1 MVLFW
6 VLCLPALAAAVL
18 VVSSG
23 ISLARNYLIA
33 RQIGLPVRVIPIDHA
48 NPLWMAVDRKVL
60 SYVRRLPGFLG
71 DNSFTRYNFRAWE
84 MYDRLRPHQEMGDA
98 FIIVTPAR
106 IWFYL
111 SCPDALMDCFRRR
124 TDFPRCVEMTEILNA
139 FGKNLS
145 TVEGQQWKTQRKMIA
160 TCFNEQNHEVVW
172 SESLSLARDMLAYW
186 SRQPSVTTSAE
197 DLRTFSLHVLSG
209 AGFGKFYKFEGHT
222 ERSDSSLSANYKSS
236 LQTIPENIVLIMAL
250 GPSVLAKARLWLPDT
265 WKLAKLADTCAAFQR
280 YMTDQYEEE
289 KRATVAQER
298 TGGPKTLMSS
308 LVRAS
313 QAEASTG
320 NNSTGLSE
328 SEIYGNM
335 FMLNFAG
342 HDTTAHT
349 FTFAIY
355 FIAAYPDVQDWLS
368 EEIRAVLGD
377 NPADWRYAASFP
389 RLKRC
394 LAIMLETLRLYTVV
408 PVSKWVG
415 DQTVSLQVGGKTILL
430 PPKTMFIPSY
440 AAVQTDPKYWGP
452 DALAWRPSRW
462 IQGGGEPGDEDLIT
476 FKKGTFLGW
485 SEGARDC
492 PGKKFSQVEFVATMA
507 ALFRDW
513 RVDPA
518 PLHDGESREEAQK
531 RVLDLIEHDSAPV
544 LLLQMLHPERAPLVW
559 RRR

>member
-1 MVLFW
+1 M
-6 VLCLPALAAAVL
+6 
-18 VVSSG
+18 
-23 ISLARNYLIA
+23 
-33 RQIGLPVRVIPIDHA
+33 
-48 NPLWMAVDRKVL
+48 
-60 SYVRRLPGFLG
+60 
-71 DNSFTRYNFRAWE
+71 
-84 MYDRLRPHQEMGDA
+84 
-98 FIIVTPAR
+98 
-106 IWFYL
+106 
-111 SCPDALMDCFRRR
+111 
-124 TDFPRCVEMTEILNA
+124 
-139 FGKNLS
+139 
-145 TVEGQQWKTQRKMIA
+145 EGQQWKTQRKIIA

-186 SRQPSVTTSAE
+186 ARQPSVTSSAD
-197 DLRTFSLHVLSG
+197 DLRTLSLHVLSG

-222 ERSDSSLSANYKSS
+222 ERSDTSVSASYKSS
-236 LQTIPENIVLIMAL
+236 LQTIMENCVLIMAL
-250 GPSVLAKARLWLPDT
+250 GPSVLAKARPWLPGS

-289 KRATVAQER
+289 KRATLAQEKP
-298 TGGPKTLMSS
+298 GAAKTLMSS

-313 QAEASTG
+313 QAEARTG
-320 NNSTGLSE
+320 GSSGLSE

-349 FTFAIY
+349 FTFATY
-355 FIAAYPDVQDWLS
+355 FIATNPDVQDWLS
-368 EEIRAVLGD
+368 EEIRAVLESD
-377 NPADWRYAASFP
+377 DQADWKYAASFP

-394 LAIMLETLRLYTVV
+394 LAVMLETLRLYTIV

-415 DQTVSLQVGGKTILL
+415 DQTVSLQVGGRTVVL
-430 PPKTMFIPSY
+430 PPKTMVIPSY

-452 DALAWRPSRW
+452 DALEWRPSRW
-462 IQGGGEPGDEDLIT
+462 IQQNGAAKPGDEELVVVER
-476 FKKGTFLGW
+476 GTFLGW

-492 PGKKFSQVEFVATMA
+492 PGRKFSQVEFVAAMA

-518 PLHDGESREEAQK
+518 PAYDGESRENAQK

-559 RRR
+559 RKR

>member
-1 MVLFW
+1 
-6 VLCLPALAAAVL
+6 
-18 VVSSG
+18 
-23 ISLARNYLIA
+23 
-33 RQIGLPVRVIPIDHA
+33 
-48 NPLWMAVDRKVL
+48 
-60 SYVRRLPGFLG
+60 
-71 DNSFTRYNFRAWE
+71 
-84 MYDRLRPHQEMGDA
+84 
-98 FIIVTPAR
+98 
-106 IWFYL
+106 
-111 SCPDALMDCFRRR
+111 
-124 TDFPRCVEMTEILNA
+124 
-139 FGKNLS
+139 
-145 TVEGQQWKTQRKMIA
+145 MIA

-186 SRQPSVTTSAE
+186 SRQPSVATSAE
-197 DLRTFSLHVLSG
+197 DLRTLSLHVLSG
-209 AGFGKFYKFEGHT
+209 AGFGKFFKFEGHT
-222 ERSDSSLSANYKSS
+222 ERSDTSVSANYKSS
-236 LQTIPENIVLIMAL
+236 LQTILENCVLIMAL
-250 GPSVLAKARLWLPDT
+250 GPSFLAKARPWLPGT

-289 KRATVAQER
+289 KRATLAQER
-298 TGGPKTLMSS
+298 TDTAKTLMSS

-313 QAEASTG
+313 QAEARTG
-320 NNSTGLSE
+320 GGTGLSE

-349 FTFAIY
+349 FTFAMY
-355 FIAAYPDVQDWLS
+355 FLAANPDVQDWLS

-377 NPADWRYAASFP
+377 DDPADWKYVASFP

-394 LAIMLETLRLYTVV
+394 LAVMLETLRLYTIV

-415 DQTVSLQVGGKTILL
+415 DQTVSLQVGGKTIVL

-440 AAVQTDPKYWGP
+440 AAVQTDPRYWGA
-452 DALAWRPSRW
+452 DALEWRPSRW
-462 IQGGGEPGDEDLIT
+462 IQEGGAKPGEEELKIIE
-476 FKKGTFLGW
+476 KGTFLGW

-507 ALFRDW
+507 ALFRDS

-518 PLHDGESREEAQK
+518 PVHEGEGSEEARK

-559 RRR
+559 RRG

>member
-1 MVLFW
+1 
-6 VLCLPALAAAVL
+6 
-18 VVSSG
+18 
-23 ISLARNYLIA
+23 
-33 RQIGLPVRVIPIDHA
+33 
-48 NPLWMAVDRKVL
+48 
-60 SYVRRLPGFLG
+60 
-71 DNSFTRYNFRAWE
+71 
-84 MYDRLRPHQEMGDA
+84 
-98 FIIVTPAR
+98 
-106 IWFYL
+106 
-111 SCPDALMDCFRRR
+111 
-124 TDFPRCVEMTEILNA
+124 
-139 FGKNLS
+139 
-145 TVEGQQWKTQRKMIA
+145 
-160 TCFNEQNHEVVW
+160 
-172 SESLSLARDMLAYW
+172 MLAYW
-186 SRQPSVTTSAE
+186 ARQPAVTTSAE
-197 DLRTFSLHVLSG
+197 DLRTLSLHVLSG

-222 ERSDSSLSANYKSS
+222 ERSDSSVSANYKNS
-236 LQTIPENIVLIMAL
+236 LQMILENCVLIMAL
-250 GPSVLAKARLWLPDT
+250 GPAFLARVRPWLPGT

-289 KRATVAQER
+289 KRASLRVQDKDKTQAK
-298 TGGPKTLMSS
+298 KTLMSS

-313 QAEASTG
+313 QAEGAG
-320 NNSTGLSE
+320 GLSE

-355 FIAAYPDVQDWLS
+355 FLAAHPDVQDWLS
-368 EEIRAVLGD
+368 DEIRAVLGD
-377 NPADWRYAASFP
+377 GDDPAGWKYAASFP

-394 LAIMLETLRLYTVV
+394 LAVMLETLRLYTVV

-415 DQTVSLQVGGKTILL
+415 EDHQTSVSLQVGGKSKTVVL

-440 AAVQTDPKYWGP
+440 AAVHTDPWYWGA

-462 IQGGGEPGDEDLIT
+462 IHTQGAMPGDEDLVA
-476 FKKGTFLGW
+476 FEKKGTFLGW

-518 PLHDGESREEAQK
+518 PLHDGEAPEAARK

-559 RRR
+559 KRR

>member
-1 MVLFW
+1 
-6 VLCLPALAAAVL
+6 
-18 VVSSG
+18 
-23 ISLARNYLIA
+23 
-33 RQIGLPVRVIPIDHA
+33 
-48 NPLWMAVDRKVL
+48 
-60 SYVRRLPGFLG
+60 
-71 DNSFTRYNFRAWE
+71 
-84 MYDRLRPHQEMGDA
+84 
-98 FIIVTPAR
+98 
-106 IWFYL
+106 
-111 SCPDALMDCFRRR
+111 
-124 TDFPRCVEMTEILNA
+124 
-139 FGKNLS
+139 
-145 TVEGQQWKTQRKMIA
+145 MIA

-197 DLRTFSLHVLSG
+197 DLRTLSLHVLSG

-236 LQTIPENIVLIMAL
+236 LQTILENIVLIMAL
-250 GPSVLAKARLWLPDT
+250 GPSFLAKARLWLPDT

-280 YMTDQYEEE
+280 YITDQYEEE
-289 KRATVAQER
+289 KRATAAQER

-377 NPADWRYAASFP
+377 NPADWKYAASFP

-462 IQGGGEPGDEDLIT
+462 IQGGGEPGDEDLINI
-476 FKKGTFLGW
+476 KKGTFLGW